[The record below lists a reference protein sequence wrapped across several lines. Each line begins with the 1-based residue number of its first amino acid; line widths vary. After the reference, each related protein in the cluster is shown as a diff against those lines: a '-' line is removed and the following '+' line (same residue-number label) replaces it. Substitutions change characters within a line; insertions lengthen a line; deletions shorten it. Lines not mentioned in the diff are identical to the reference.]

1 LDYSFSFLHILSWF
15 FAQRLLSASLSVL
28 VCVSLSFGAANG
40 KAHLPAPGLQN
51 RHSEKAHQQMQKG
64 RDTRSAEGAGQVQR
78 GLARLH

>member
-1 LDYSFSFLHILSWF
+1 MKVRSDIATS
-15 FAQRLLSASLSVL
+15 LLVDTHD
-28 VCVSLSFGAANG
+28 G

-64 RDTRSAEGAGQVQR
+64 RDTPSAEGAGQVQR

>member
-1 LDYSFSFLHILSWF
+1 
-15 FAQRLLSASLSVL
+15 